1 MVWQFLCEKWQ
12 CGKLYAVKL
21 FQEMAAPP
29 KTTYTIVNECCEGC
43 PMQRKSESGQTA
55 QKMTK
60 IKMRAELGYL

>member
-12 CGKLYAVKL
+12 YGKLYAVKL

-60 IKMRAELGYL
+60 IKMRA